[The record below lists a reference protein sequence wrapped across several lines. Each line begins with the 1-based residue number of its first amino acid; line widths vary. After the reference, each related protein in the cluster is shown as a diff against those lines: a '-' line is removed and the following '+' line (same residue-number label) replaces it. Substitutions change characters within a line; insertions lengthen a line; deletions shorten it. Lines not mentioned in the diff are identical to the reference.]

1 MKKVFLSIVI
11 LSLLTNCSVRKKTL
25 VHYLSTPENMKIFP
39 ANKQDSAKIDA
50 YNHATKRHMEEC
62 LKLKNVTCIDDSG
75 NMYLYAQFPKGISN
89 FRMVLFKNFKLPK
102 NALEGENR
110 IRITVGTNG
119 TIDNIEILKYTDEN
133 TKKAIQ
139 DVFKIKELNT
149 WKSAKIYGIPVKQQ
163 FEISIFI
170 THR

>member
-1 MKKVFLSIVI
+1 MMKNTFLIFIV
-11 LSLLTNCSVRKKTL
+11 LFCLLNCTSKK
-25 VHYLSTPENMKIFP
+25 HYLSTLENMKIFP

-50 YNHATKRHMEEC
+50 YNDAAKRHVEEC

-110 IRITVGTNG
+110 IRITVATDS
-119 TIDNIEILKYTDEN
+119 TIEKVEILKYTDEN
-133 TKKAIQ
+133 TRKAIQ

-149 WKSAKIYGIPVKQQ
+149 WKSARIYGIPVKEQ

-170 THR
+170 EKR